1 MDSCL
6 FENSRLTLLQAACVG
21 LAGQNIANL
30 VADTPGLSEARR
42 IEMSLERLSQRFG
55 VRGGFYAE
63 PEIRKFRYGD
73 KLKSDSAFALKKFK
87 DQLSQCLL
95 YAKAYQLDKV
105 EGCFI
110 LDLAKSSES

>member
-1 MDSCL
+1 MPYIFFHNRIKGLMDSCP

-73 KLKSDSAFALKKFK
+73 KLKSDSAFVLKNLKTN
-87 DQLSQCLL
+87 CLNVCPTP
-95 YAKAYQLDKV
+95 KPIINRIK
-105 EGCFI
+105 
-110 LDLAKSSES
+110 